1 MMGNDVFALPTA
13 THTRVEFDACGLRG
27 VAEYH
32 VDNFGQR
39 FFAVEFSRRD
49 DTTAY
54 SYDEDANTGD
64 DIFAMYDKHGRPI
77 ERLYYN
83 GYGASWGRRE
93 FENHSLYPY
102 IQQVKAAC
110 RALRSLDA

>member
-1 MMGNDVFALPTA
+1 MMGNDDFALPTA

-32 VDNFGQR
+32 VDNFGKR

-49 DTTAY
+49 GTTAY

-64 DIFAMYDKHGRPI
+64 DIFAVY
-77 ERLYYN
+77 
-83 GYGASWGRRE
+83 WGKLE

-102 IQQVKAAC
+102 IMEVKAAC
-110 RALRSLDA
+110 KALRSLEA